1 MHQQPFAHFL
11 WIMFSVTG
19 ASTAVIVAAI
29 RLLFRRGKG
38 ATDL

>member
-1 MHQQPFAHFL
+1 MFA
-11 WIMFSVTG
+11 VTG
-19 ASTAVIVAAI
+19 SSTAVIVAAI